1 MTSTSPPIAAV
12 AFDLGNVLVK
22 VDHLRFCRG
31 LAELA
36 GDRKSTRLNS
46 SHEDLSRMPSSA

>member
-1 MTSTSPPIAAV
+1 MTSPSQPIAAI

-31 LAELA
+31 LGELA
-36 GDRKSTRLNS
+36 GAAAPGGLYRGI
-46 SHEDLSRMPSSA
+46 